1 MQNKL
6 STLPRLRRFP
16 SDLQA
21 VPYPSVYRD
30 QGCGIFPSCLE
41 CPFPLCVTEEVP
53 WGEETLANLLRA
65 KTLALFNRVAGL
77 TPGQLAA
84 RFALS
89 ARQVQRAFGFA
100 HTQLSD
106 VWRSDSPQRQTRTA
120 GAGHASIDF
129 DILGLAAISLVY
141 LNEPSQADKT

>member
-1 MQNKL
+1 MTSIIQHSL
-6 STLPRLRRFP
+6 SALPRLRRLP
-16 SDLQA
+16 TDPRA

-30 QGCGIFPSCLE
+30 QGCGLFPCCLE

-65 KTLALFNRVAGL
+65 KTLALLNRVAGL

-100 HTQLSD
+100 HTHLSD
-106 VWRSDSPQRQTRTA
+106 VWLRDSPPQRQPCKRGRPRKHNCIGTR
-120 GAGHASIDF
+120 SIGF
-129 DILGLAAISLVY
+129 T
-141 LNEPSQADKT
+141 EK